1 MKRIIVSIICLF
13 AMVTSYPQTAESEQV
28 FTKVEKMPEYPG
40 GVLAMQLYLQ
50 TNIKYPQA
58 ANGAEG
64 RILVQFI
71 IDTDGSVTEAKV
83 VKPVNLHLDAE
94 ALRVINAMPK
104 WKPGTQKGKAVRVKY
119 TIPIN
124 FRHGTTTGMVENLNH
139 NTTTTSKEPSP
150 AVNENEEIKTFN
162 VKGVKFNMVIVKGG
176 TFTMGATKEQLEENV
191 DYEELGDD
199 EEKTHNETVS
209 DFMIGETEVTQDLW
223 KVVMNS
229 NPSRFTGNPQLPV
242 EMVSWDDCQNF
253 IKKLNQLTGYEFRL
267 PTETEWEYAA
277 RGGNKTKKYKFSGS
291 NDINEVAL
299 YWDEKNS
306 MKYPT
311 KTYPV
316 KTKKANELGIYDMSG
331 NVHEWCKEVWRED
344 YMYGYYTKYEY
355 GSRIVRGGG
364 LIPTVGGWNLRVSG
378 RFYNKHDK
386 KNHETGFRLALNK
399 KISSEKKNTTGK
411 GKGAI
416 EGHEY
421 VDLGLPSGIKWAT
434 CNVGANSPEKY
445 GNYYAWGETTTKSSY
460 TEENNVTKGKDLQ
473 DISGSVTY
481 DIARANWGGTWRIPT
496 RAEMQEL
503 QSNCMWEWFQING
516 VNGVKITGPNG
527 NSIFLPASGSVEKTK
542 LYSAGELGCYW
553 SSTSF
558 RTFAYGVNFGNGLD
572 SCTDSYEVV
581 DRGDGGRSVRPVS
594 E

>member
-71 IDTDGSVTEAKV
+71 IDTDGSVTDAKV
-83 VKPVNLHLDAE
+83 VKSVNPHLDAE

-124 FRHGTTTGMVENLNH
+124 FRHGTTTGMAENQSH

-150 AVNENEEIKTFN
+150 AVNEKLKAFN
-162 VKGVKFNMVIVKGG
+162 VNGVKFNMVIVKGG
-176 TFTMGATKEQLEENV
+176 TFTMGATEEQLEENH
-191 DYEELGDD
+191 DDWEDLGDD
-199 EEKTHNETVS
+199 EESTHSETVS
-209 DFMIGETEVTQDLW
+209 DFLIGETEVTQELW
-223 KVVMNS
+223 KAVMGG
-229 NPSRFTGNPQLPV
+229 NPSHFTGSLQLPV
-242 EMVSWDDCQNF
+242 EMVSWDDCQKF
-253 IKKLNQLTGYEFRL
+253 IQKLNQLTRYEFRL
-267 PTETEWEYAA
+267 PTEAEWEYAA

-316 KTKKANELGIYDMSG
+316 KAKKPNELGIYDMSG
-331 NVHEWCKEVWRED
+331 NVHEWCKEVWREFFFN
-344 YMYGYYTKYEY
+344 GYYNRYEY
-355 GSRIVRGGG
+355 DSRVCRGGG
-364 LIPTVGGWNLRVSG
+364 HIPNVGGWNLRVSG
-378 RFYNKHDK
+378 RYDVKHGS
-386 KNHETGFRLALNK
+386 KNQDLGFRLALNK
-399 KISSEKKNTTGK
+399 EISSETKSTTGK
-411 GKGAI
+411 KRGTI

-434 CNVGANSPEKY
+434 CNVGAGSPEKH
-445 GNYYAWGETTTKSSY
+445 GNYYAWGETKTKNLY
-460 TEENNVTKGKDLQ
+460 AEENNLTKGKNLQ
-473 DISGSVTY
+473 DISGNVTY
-481 DIARANWGGTWRIPT
+481 DVARANWGGTWRTPT

-503 QSNCMWEWFQING
+503 QSNCMWEWTQING

-527 NSIFLPASGSVEKTK
+527 NSIFLPASGAVENTM
-542 LYSAGELGCYW
+542 SNNVGELGLYW
-553 SSTSF
+553 SSTSLE
-558 RTFAYGVNFGNGLD
+558 TSAYGVNFYNGHG
-572 SCTDSYEVV
+572 SCTGSSETIEQ
-581 DRGDGGRSVRPVS
+581 RHCGRTVRPVS